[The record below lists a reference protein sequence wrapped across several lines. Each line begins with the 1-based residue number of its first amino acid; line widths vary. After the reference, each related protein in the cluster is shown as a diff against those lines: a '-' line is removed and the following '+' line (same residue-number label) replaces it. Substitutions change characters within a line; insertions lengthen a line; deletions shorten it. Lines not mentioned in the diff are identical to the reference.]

1 MFFIFEDRF
10 HSREDTRSAYISA
23 GIFKELLFFS
33 SLKSSNSPCQGSP
46 PYHPSSFFSSETL
59 CDFFF
64 FFCTGAWI
72 IIMLEFFH
80 EAPGDWES
88 SCQPVFWVILSHL
101 FHLPDTFSTHA
112 ATYHHTQLSASLTTL
127 CIHCGIPGQVHAKT
141 CWILAEHIYFGLI

>member
-10 HSREDTRSAYISA
+10 LSREDTRSAYISA

-59 CDFFF
+59 CDFFFF

-141 CWILAEHIYFGLI
+141 C